1 MQQLH
6 GLSKLALLNTAGYA
20 KCVIPL
26 HKSSSICAPNNTGK
40 SSVINALQF
49 PLINDL
55 RLTEWDGHDLEET
68 RKFYFASDQSYIL
81 LEADLPHG
89 KVVIGVAGLGKI
101 AGFAHQYFCYNG
113 ALNLEDFTDNKRIV

>member
-1 MQQLH
+1 MSEQLY

-26 HKSSSICAPNNTGK
+26 DKSASICAPNNTGK

-68 RKFYFASDQSYIL
+68 RKFYFSSDQSYIL
-81 LEADLPHG
+81 LEANLPHG
-89 KVVIGVAGLGKI
+89 DVVIGVAGLGKI
-101 AGFAHQYFCYNG
+101 AGYAHQFFLLSRQ
-113 ALNLEDFTDNKRIV
+113 AES

>member
-1 MQQLH
+1 MKNLY

-26 HKSSSICAPNNTGK
+26 DKSSSICAPNNTGK

-55 RLTEWDGHDLEET
+55 RLTEWDGHDLDET
-68 RKFYFASDQSYIL
+68 RKLSKFKPVLRFFSHGL
-81 LEADLPHG
+81 LNHRFRNTFL
-89 KVVIGVAGLGKI
+89 V
-101 AGFAHQYFCYNG
+101 
-113 ALNLEDFTDNKRIV
+113 

>member
-1 MQQLH
+1 MQSQSLY

-26 HKSSSICAPNNTGK
+26 DKSSSICAPNNTGK

-55 RLTEWDGHDLEET
+55 RLTE
-68 RKFYFASDQSYIL
+68 
-81 LEADLPHG
+81 
-89 KVVIGVAGLGKI
+89 
-101 AGFAHQYFCYNG
+101 
-113 ALNLEDFTDNKRIV
+113 

>member
-1 MQQLH
+1 MKNLY

-26 HKSSSICAPNNTGK
+26 DKSSSICAPNNTGK

-55 RLTEWDGHDLEET
+55 RLTEWDGHDLDET
-68 RKFYFASDQSYIL
+68 RKFYFSSDQSYIL
-81 LEADLPHG
+81 LQADLPH
-89 KVVIGVAGLGKI
+89 AQSSL
-101 AGFAHQYFCYNG
+101 A
-113 ALNLEDFTDNKRIV
+113 